1 MTANGWLQ
9 IGLYFLGILAVT
21 PPLGRFMTRVFNR
34 EPTWLDPVLRPLER
48 AIYRAT
54 RVDEAR
60 LLAEIHRE
68 IEGLAAQFAASEA
81 SVAPVRAAMDA
92 LYRRTLQAEVPAD
105 TYPARLR

>member
-1 MTANGWLQ
+1 MKTSKTVRPA
-9 IGLYFLGILAVT
+9 
-21 PPLGRFMTRVFNR
+21 
-34 EPTWLDPVLRPLER
+34 PLEIEAAPAKQVLLTDVALR
-48 AIYRAT
+48 DGQFT

-92 LYRRTLQAEVPAD
+92 LYRRTLQSEIPAD
-105 TYPARLR
+105 THPARLR